1 MARISIVGKLQPGS
15 DVLVL
20 GTGGVS
26 IFALQF
32 AKSRGARVIVTSS
45 SDEKLERARAI
56 GADFGVNY
64 RLHQDWSSKVMEW
77 TGGRGVDLV
86 VETGGPGTLPES
98 MKATRIG
105 GDIVLVGVLTGI
117 QGQIPTAALMG
128 RQQTL
133 HGITVGNADHQ
144 REMIDALDTMDLR
157 PVTDSCF
164 PLTEIRDAFR
174 LQQSGNHFG
183 KICLTY

>member
-1 MARISIVGKLQPGS
+1 MRRVRPSLERLAMVSMAMQLKWSSDRQTSLRACPKIGISWKLRPLPTAGLTTWRAIEIVDKLEPHR

-64 RLHQDWSSKVMEW
+64 RLHQDWSSNVMEW

-86 VETGGPGTLPES
+86 VETGRPGTLPES

-117 QGQIPTAALMG
+117 P
-128 RQQTL
+128 RSDPDCDP
-133 HGITVGNADHQ
+133 HGGERCTG
-144 REMIDALDTMDLR
+144 
-157 PVTDSCF
+157 
-164 PLTEIRDAFR
+164 
-174 LQQSGNHFG
+174 
-183 KICLTY
+183 